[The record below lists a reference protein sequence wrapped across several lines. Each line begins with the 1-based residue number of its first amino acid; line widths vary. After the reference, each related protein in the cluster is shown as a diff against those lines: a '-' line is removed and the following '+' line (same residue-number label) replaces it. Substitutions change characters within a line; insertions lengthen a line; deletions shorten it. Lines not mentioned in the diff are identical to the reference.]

1 MAELLMKEMPDVRPL
16 LMLQSQLYKD
26 FSFGQIDG
34 VLEGKAASQAT
45 EMMAQCQPF
54 FVQMQNLMLN
64 PDASDE
70 ERQEMVLNNMVCL
83 YASCGHCVTYSILE

>member
-16 LMLQSQLYKD
+16 LLLQSQLYQD
-26 FSFGQIDG
+26 FSFGQVDG

-54 FVQMQNLMLN
+54 FVQLQNLMRS
-64 PDASDE
+64 PDASGE

-83 YASCGHCVTYSILE
+83 YALCGPCVGYSILE